1 MPDRRQRIQLLHE
14 ISLAITPG
22 ETLAATAETALEA
35 YLQKLNCTVGGVFR
49 RREDGGYEQIIA
61 RPAVAVDDPVYD
73 AARTRLAERAGG
85 DGDNDAPESF
95 PIVGEDG
102 DDGHYYLFALAEFG
116 VLVLGRHGEPFS
128 AAIIDDLGPLNEKL
142 ATACTAKAAE
152 STLRNER
159 RRFEAL
165 FTTIQEPMVTVSVTD
180 GTATITRRNDAFETT
195 FGDATSLTEGS
206 RLEPTIPAAPSDAA
220 AAAEIDTQLADGE
233 PVTTESSRQTASGTG
248 DFLLRAV
255 PVTTAT
261 GQEWFFLYVDITDE
275 KRRRRTLA
283 SLYEDAQAVLTSED
297 RQTACE
303 RTVETAMAVIDASV
317 GEVHLYDRA
326 TDTLTPAATTAA
338 EPVFAA
344 AGAED
349 ATPLWEV
356 YGGEVRRFDALS
368 TADVSIAHSGMAIES
383 VLLYPLGD
391 HGVLI
396 LGDEQAEAFDET
408 DRQLGRLLTT
418 LGTIALTRAQRI
430 QSLEAVQA
438 ITQEAVTADTR
449 SAMVDAV
456 LDRLPTALNFPI
468 TGLWEHNAVAD
479 QLEPVGMTEPAFD
492 LFDAPPTF
500 GRGDGIAW
508 EAFKRGETEL
518 VSDVASRPDAYNAD
532 SVIRSEVIAPIDE
545 FGVLMAGAVRPQN
558 LTDTDRSIVETLTS
572 NLATANELVDNR
584 EELQLLEAVF
594 DRVLRHNLRNDLT
607 VIKGYANAVAE
618 SGEAS
623 PYAAEIIEH
632 CENLERTATNAR
644 TMREVVQTRE
654 QRRAIDITTAIEDAI
669 ELAPDPPAT
678 VTMTT
683 DIETTTAVIAHPKLP
698 VAIAQLIE
706 NSVEHGVDDD
716 GEIRVTAVD
725 DGDDVVIAV
734 SDDGPGIP
742 VAELAVI
749 DQHDES
755 ELEHGSGVGLWLID
769 RIVDYSDG
777 MLSFDTDSGTT
788 ARITLRAAE
797 EG

>member
-1 MPDRRQRIQLLHE
+1 MADHHRTQILHE

-22 ETLAATAETALEA
+22 ETLTATAETALEA
-35 YLQKLNCTVGGVFR
+35 YLGKLNCTVGGVFR
-49 RREDGGYEQIIA
+49 QREDGGYEQVVA
-61 RPAVAVDDPVYD
+61 QPAAAVDDPVY
-73 AARTRLAERAGG
+73 AAASNHLAERAGG
-85 DGDNDAPESF
+85 DAAGESF
-95 PIVGEDG
+95 PIVGEES
-102 DDGHYYLFALAEFG
+102 DDGHYYLFELAEFG
-116 VLVLGRHGEPFS
+116 VLVLGTHGEPFS
-128 AAIIDDLGPLNEKL
+128 ESIIDDLGPLNEKL

-152 STLRNER
+152 STLRDER

-165 FTTIQEPMVTVSVTD
+165 FTTIQEPMATVSVTD
-180 GTATITRRNDAFETT
+180 GTATITQTNDAFDTT
-195 FGDATSLTEGS
+195 FGDATATSEGS
-206 RLEPTIPAAPSDAA
+206 QLEPTIPAAPSDAEA
-220 AAAEIDTQLADGE
+220 TAEIDARLTDGQ
-233 PVTTESSRQTASGTG
+233 PVTETVSRHTATGTG
-248 DFLLRAV
+248 VFLLRAV
-255 PVTTAT
+255 PVSTAT
-261 GQEWFFLYVDITDE
+261 GQELFFLYVDITDE
-275 KRRRRTLA
+275 KRRRRTLE

-303 RTVETAMAVIDASV
+303 RTVETAMAITDASV
-317 GEVHLYDRA
+317 AEIHLYDRA
-326 TDTLTPAATTAA
+326 TDTLTPTATTAA

-344 AGAED
+344 AGED
-349 ATPLWEV
+349 DETPLWEV
-356 YGGEVRRFDALS
+356 YGGAVRVIDDLS
-368 TADVSIAHSGMAIES
+368 AAAVSIAHSGMAIES
-383 VLLYPLGD
+383 VLAYPLGD

-396 LGDEQAEAFDET
+396 LGDEQRGAFDET
-408 DRQLGRLLTT
+408 DRQLGQLLTT

-438 ITQEAVTADTR
+438 ITQDAVTADTR

-479 QLEPVGMTEPAFD
+479 RLEPVGMTEPAVE
-492 LFDAPPTF
+492 LFRAPPTF

-508 EAFKRGETEL
+508 EAFERGETEL
-518 VSDVASRPDAYNAD
+518 VSDVASRPDAYNED
-532 SVIRSEVIAPIDE
+532 SVIRSEVIAPIDG

-572 NLATANELVDNR
+572 NLATAIELVDNR

-618 SGEAS
+618 NQEAS
-623 PYAAEIIEH
+623 AHAAEIIKH
-632 CENLERTATNAR
+632 CEHLERTATNAR

-654 QRRAIDITTAIEDAI
+654 QRRAVDITTAIDDAI

-683 DIETTTAVIAHPKLP
+683 DIETTRSVIAHPKLP
-698 VAIAQLIE
+698 VAIGQLIE

-742 VAELAVI
+742 VAELDVI
-749 DQHDES
+749 DQHGES
-755 ELEHGSGVGLWLID
+755 ELQHSSGVGLWLID

-777 MLSFDTDSGTT
+777 MLSFDADGGTT

-797 EG
+797 QG